1 MWNVYLLETKMG
13 GSVKQF
19 SLSILILFLF
29 YACGGGGGSASSG
42 GGSGYG
48 ESSGSSASGSGS
60 SASGCVSSATN
71 FCVKVVS
78 TAGGEKFSIDGTTQK
93 TLTLTAGTAYTFDQT
108 DSTNANNPL
117 VFSETANG
125 THASGTAYTTGVTTT
140 GTAGSTGKTTFTPA
154 SNAPTPLYYFC
165 TNHSGMGGT
174 TNISGTSGGS
184 GYSIP
189 SKVEPIDTQ

>member
-1 MWNVYLLETKMG
+1 LWNVYLLETKKG

-29 YACGGGGGSASSG
+29 YACGGGGGG
-42 GGSGYG
+42 GYTPPA
-48 ESSGSSASGSGS
+48 EEQPAEEQT
-60 SASGCVSSATN
+60 GCVSSSTN

-78 TAGGEKFSIDGTTQK
+78 TAGGNKYSIDGTTQK

-108 DSTNANNPL
+108 DSTNANHPL
-117 VFSETANG
+117 ALSETANG
-125 THASGTAYTTGVTTT
+125 THASGTAYTTGVAST

>member
-1 MWNVYLLETKMG
+1 MRDVYLLDNKKG
-13 GSVKQF
+13 GFVKQF
-19 SLSILILFLF
+19 SLWILTLFLL

-42 GGSGYG
+42 GGSA
-48 ESSGSSASGSGS
+48 SSGGGSGYEGG

-78 TAGGEKFSIDGTTQK
+78 TASGNKYSIDGVTQK

-108 DSTNANNPL
+108 DSTNANHPL
-117 VFSETANG
+117 AFSETANG
-125 THASGTAYTTGVTTT
+125 THASGTAYTTGVSST

-174 TNISGTSGGS
+174 ANISGTSGGS
-184 GYSIP
+184 GYSVP

>member
-1 MWNVYLLETKMG
+1 MWNVYLLETKKG
-13 GSVKQF
+13 GFVKQF
-19 SLSILILFLF
+19 NLSILILFLF
-29 YACGGGGGSASSG
+29 YACGGGG
-42 GGSGYG
+42 
-48 ESSGSSASGSGS
+48 SGSPYTPPAEESTPAAE

-78 TAGGEKFSIDGTTQK
+78 TAGGNKYSIDGTTQK

-108 DSTNANNPL
+108 DSTNANHPL
-117 VFSETANG
+117 ALSETANG
-125 THASGTAYTTGVTTT
+125 THASGTAYTTGVAST

>member
-1 MWNVYLLETKMG
+1 MWNVYLLETKKG

-48 ESSGSSASGSGS
+48 ESSGSSASG
-60 SASGCVSSATN
+60 CVSSATN

-78 TAGGEKFSIDGTTQK
+78 TASGNKYSIDGVTQK

-108 DSTNANNPL
+108 DSTNANHPL
-117 VFSETANG
+117 AFSETANG

>member
-1 MWNVYLLETKMG
+1 M
-13 GSVKQF
+13 KQF
-19 SLSILILFLF
+19 SLSILTLFLL

-48 ESSGSSASGSGS
+48 ESSGSSASG
-60 SASGCVSSATN
+60 CVSSATN

-78 TAGGEKFSIDGTTQK
+78 TASGNKYSIDGVTQK

-108 DSTNANNPL
+108 DSTNANHPL
-117 VFSETANG
+117 AFSETANG
-125 THASGTAYTTGVTTT
+125 THASGTAYATGVSST

-174 TNISGTSGGS
+174 ANISGTSGGS
-184 GYSIP
+184 GYSVP

>member
-19 SLSILILFLF
+19 NLSILILFLF
-29 YACGGGGGSASSG
+29 YACGGGGGSSSSG

-48 ESSGSSASGSGS
+48 ESSSSS
-60 SASGCVSSATN
+60 SSGCVSSATN

-78 TAGGEKFSIDGTTQK
+78 TAGGNKYSIDGTTQK

-108 DSTNANNPL
+108 DSTNASHPL
-117 VFSETANG
+117 ALSETADG
-125 THASGTAYTTGVTTT
+125 THASGTAYSTGVTTT
-140 GTAGSTGKTTFTPA
+140 GTAGSSGKTTFTPA

-165 TNHSGMGGT
+165 TSHSGMGGT
-174 TNISGTSGGS
+174 ANISGTSGGS
-184 GYSIP
+184 GYSVP